1 TTHASS
7 AISRN
12 TRATGGSGRWRCR
25 RLFGHH
31 GGKRRKEMFPPQ
43 RDRMQTA
50 FDFTP
55 GLTVQFKSLR
65 QVLAAAVYGS
75 RASLNGV
82 ASDLDLSPSELQ
94 RMLNRGIADERKLD
108 TDDVEK
114 IIASTGDLR
123 PVHWMVEKFLQ
134 DPERMR

>member
-1 TTHASS
+1 
-7 AISRN
+7 
-12 TRATGGSGRWRCR
+12 
-25 RLFGHH
+25 
-31 GGKRRKEMFPPQ
+31 
-43 RDRMQTA
+43 MQNA

-114 IIASTGDLR
+114 IIVSTSDLR
-123 PVHWMVEKFLQ
+123 PVYWMVEKFLQ
-134 DPERMR
+134 DPERMRATAAQQLAQLLPAVLELAHQAGVTASPPKHRRSR